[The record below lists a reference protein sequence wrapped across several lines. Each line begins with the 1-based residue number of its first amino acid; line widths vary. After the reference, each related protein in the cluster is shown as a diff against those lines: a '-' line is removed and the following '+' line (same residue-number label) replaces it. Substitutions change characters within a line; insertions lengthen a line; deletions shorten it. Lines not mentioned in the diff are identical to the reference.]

1 MSIEAE
7 VAKIRAT
14 TRKHNGSFRR
24 KIRRLYQENPE
35 AAKIVE
41 KEVSLGNQTEDEFPI
56 KSIIKIP
63 KHEETDP
70 FTYLVWWGK
79 TINRPEAFIGCEQA
93 LKDNLEEFKNKSID
107 EIRQKLINEYNF
119 NSRMRKN
126 EEFNDWI
133 DKNQKRIFEANKR
146 IRQKYTKVS
155 DKEYEDIVIPKIRKN

>member
-70 FTYLVWWGK
+70 FAYLVWWGK
-79 TINRPEAFIGCEQA
+79 II
-93 LKDNLEEFKNKSID
+93 I

>member
-1 MSIEAE
+1 M
-7 VAKIRAT
+7 
-14 TRKHNGSFRR
+14 
-24 KIRRLYQENPE
+24 L
-35 AAKIVE
+35 
-41 KEVSLGNQTEDEFPI
+41 L
-56 KSIIKIP
+56 
-63 KHEETDP
+63 
-70 FTYLVWWGK
+70 L
-79 TINRPEAFIGCEQA
+79 A